1 MYKNKIYLNISLV
14 ILHSIVCAISG
25 ALGWIIQLIIV
36 QILTFGIVVYSYTK
50 LNKGSNFSFFLPL
63 LFYSFYIPVSVS
75 IKSYQTY
82 PIWISGIVLI
92 VLLRFLL
99 ISETSKK
106 NIIFLFIVST
116 ILLSIWFMPNYLSRL
131 QKIKDTSVFDLN
143 KIKIVN
149 DKNQR
154 VFLQNRLGKILIV
167 DIWFSACKPCIKQF
181 PDLEKLKRKYINDSN
196 INIISLNIPLVQRDD
211 RKKSQLLTKKYSFE
225 KLFLESPAEAQ
236 KFPIN
241 EFPITLVFNKKG
253 KCVYAGDLLLNQNI
267 YIDNIHKIVTQLNEK
282 Q

>member
-1 MYKNKIYLNISLV
+1 MAFVKKQVINVRLLLLDVAFYGQNLALVPTAILVKKTKLQRHWKLNKLYKNKIYLNISSV

-36 QILTFGIVVYSYTK
+36 QISTFGIVVYSYTK

-106 NIIFLFIVST
+106 ILF
-116 ILLSIWFMPNYLSRL
+116 FYLSL
-131 QKIKDTSVFDLN
+131 
-143 KIKIVN
+143 
-149 DKNQR
+149 
-154 VFLQNRLGKILIV
+154 
-167 DIWFSACKPCIKQF
+167 AQF
-181 PDLEKLKRKYINDSN
+181 
-196 INIISLNIPLVQRDD
+196 
-211 RKKSQLLTKKYSFE
+211 
-225 KLFLESPAEAQ
+225 
-236 KFPIN
+236 
-241 EFPITLVFNKKG
+241 
-253 KCVYAGDLLLNQNI
+253 C
-267 YIDNIHKIVTQLNEK
+267 
-282 Q
+282 